1 MPVVNR
7 GQDRLHTP
15 PTLFPDFLR
24 QSLSGHPSCEPASQW
39 LKAFMRQG
47 PNCLPLALKSLP
59 QMQVKCENQLG
70 KILGKAPLCTGR
82 QTREVNPRGFFYSV
96 CKALGVASAW
106 LCLAAVPCITSLQ
119 GLLSHLPLSECG
131 LQKNTPIGPSF
142 DSFI

>member
-59 QMQVKCENQLG
+59 QMQVKCENQLC

-82 QTREVNPRGFFYSV
+82 QTREVNPRGFLQRMHGSR
-96 CKALGVASAW
+96 GGI
-106 LCLAAVPCITSLQ
+106 CLALLDSNSLHYFSA
-119 GLLSHLPLSECG
+119 GSTLSSP
-131 LQKNTPIGPSF
+131 
-142 DSFI
+142 FIRMWPAEEHSHRTFI